1 MDPNDVIQG
10 PIYEYTFVYTYKVE
24 GKALFRKGRHEIKDG
39 DLDGLAEIAETHV
52 WDGCMCPSDM
62 ELTDWDVT
70 CARRVA

>member
-1 MDPNDVIQG
+1 M
-10 PIYEYTFVYTYKVE
+10 E